1 MALTA
6 VHGTLMAVAAL
17 AFSADLSIN
26 VTDDDCDSASDDD
39 VNQKFLCVH
48 FLYFFLR

>member
-39 VNQKFLCVH
+39 VNQ
-48 FLYFFLR
+48 